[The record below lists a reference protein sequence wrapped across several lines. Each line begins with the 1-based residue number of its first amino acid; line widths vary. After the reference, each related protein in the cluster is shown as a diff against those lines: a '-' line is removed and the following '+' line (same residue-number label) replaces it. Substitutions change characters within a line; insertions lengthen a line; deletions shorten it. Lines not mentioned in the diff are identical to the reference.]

1 MEARR
6 AEAELERRRADALLT
21 ACDLGLTDD
30 VAALIAGGAT
40 FEATDKAGVRPMTF
54 AAARGHADVVELLCS
69 HGVDANDDDALGRA
83 PLHFAAMHGRAR
95 VVRALASRP
104 GTWVDPP
111 DHLDDTPLTLAAR
124 MADAETIAALLD
136 AGADARARNKAG
148 LTPLGEALLV
158 RRRFDLA
165 DLLLEHEAGRQ
176 TDAPRENGSRDDA
189 ARLETKKKAFVEV
202 LETTTAGP
210 GGWSLVVAAAAF
222 GAEDTLAWLRDKGVD
237 VDAVLAAGEVGTKRS
252 ANASDA
258 SKPAPNATN
267 ERDGVSGVS
276 GVSVSFAKSFAALS
290 ADARLRKARGWA
302 ATPVEKRSAPGSGVP
317 REALPALEVRDALV
331 REVEKRDFLQ
341 KLVDDDEFQEDMA
354 LSRVR
359 DAVDAVVRDFNA
371 VARFTGDARV
381 MRVLEKFRVVQ
392 RFCKAR
398 GFKITFADV
407 RVADAAE
414 AEARRRKVGELRE
427 RADAALA
434 AACRAALESA
444 AGFSA
449 NAAEIEGG
457 AGIEQP
463 GSTAV
468 SKQASKPLSLGNV
481 LGHVIAQPAVLSLV
495 AAIVAL
501 CVAPRVSALAR
512 RAFGRGWF
520 FFEGDGDDS

>member
-1 MEARR
+1 MMEARR

-83 PLHFAAMHGRAR
+83 PLHFAAMHDRAR

-124 MADAETIAALLD
+124 MAGAETVAALLD

-165 DLLLEHEAGRQ
+165 DLLLEHEA
-176 TDAPRENGSRDDA
+176 RETEREEEAKGA
-189 ARLETKKKAFVEV
+189 ARRDETSGEKRAQTRRAV
-202 LETTTAGP
+202 LENTKAGP
-210 GGWSLVVAAAAF
+210 GGWSLGVAAAAF
-222 GAEDTLAWLRDKGVD
+222 GAEDVLAWLRNEGVD
-237 VDAVLAAGEVGTKRS
+237 VDAEELLRNTAESRTHGLTETRAALNGDAERKTVPFAS
-252 ANASDA
+252 LSSDA
-258 SKPAPNATN
+258 KLKT
-267 ERDGVSGVS
+267 
-276 GVSVSFAKSFAALS
+276 
-290 ADARLRKARGWA
+290 ARGWA
-302 ATPVEKRSAPGSGVP
+302 SVPANRRAAFGSGVP
-317 REALPALEVRDALV
+317 PAALPALEERDKLV
-331 REVEKRDFLQ
+331 LETEKRDFLQ
-341 KLVDDDEFQEDMA
+341 KLIDDDEFQEDMRLA
-354 LSRVR
+354 SVR
-359 DAVDAVVRDFNA
+359 DAVDAVVRDFHA
-371 VARFTGDARV
+371 VVRFRGDERI

-398 GFKITFADV
+398 GFKITYADV

-414 AEARRRKVGELRE
+414 AEQRRKKVGELRE

-434 AACRAALESA
+434 AACRAEL
-444 AGFSA
+444 
-449 NAAEIEGG
+449 AAERAERPNAPETREEKEGVVSAYSASG
-457 AGIEQP
+457 RTTGRSPSKSFVSEV
-463 GSTAV
+463 STKKRVFA
-468 SKQASKPLSLGNV
+468 V
-481 LGHVIAQPAVLSLV
+481 LGDVIGAVLRNQTVFVSLV
-495 AAIVAL
+495 AAL
-501 CVAPRVSALAR
+501 CAFIAARVVERRERVS
-512 RAFGRGWF
+512 
-520 FFEGDGDDS
+520 DGDS

>member
-136 AGADARARNKAG
+136 AGADVRARNKAG

-176 TDAPRENGSRDDA
+176 TDAPREKGSRDDA
-189 ARLETKKKAFVEV
+189 SRRKEV

-237 VDAVLAAGEVGTKRS
+237 VDAVLAAGEAGTKRS
-252 ANASDA
+252 ADASDA

-267 ERDGVSGVS
+267 DGVSGVS
-276 GVSVSFAKSFAALS
+276 GFSVSGFAALS
-290 ADARLRKARGWA
+290 ADARLRTARGWA
-302 ATPVEKRSAPGSGVP
+302 ATPVERRSAPGSGIP
-317 REALPALEVRDALV
+317 REALPALELRDALV

-341 KLVDDDEFQEDMA
+341 KLVDDDEFQNDMA
-354 LSRVR
+354 LSYVR

-434 AACRAALESA
+434 AACRAALEI
-444 AGFSA
+444 
-449 NAAEIEGG
+449 NPG

-481 LGHVIAQPAVLSLV
+481 LGHVIAQPAILSLV
-495 AAIVAL
+495 AALVAL

-512 RAFGRGWF
+512 RAFGKGWF

>member
-83 PLHFAAMHGRAR
+83 PLHFAAMHDRAR

-124 MADAETIAALLD
+124 MAGAETVAALLD

-165 DLLLEHEAGRQ
+165 DLLLEHEA
-176 TDAPRENGSRDDA
+176 RETEREEEAKGA
-189 ARLETKKKAFVEV
+189 ARRDETSGEKRAQTRRAV
-202 LETTTAGP
+202 LENTKAGP
-210 GGWSLVVAAAAF
+210 GGWSLGVAAAAF
-222 GAEDTLAWLRDKGVD
+222 GAEDVLAWLRNEGVD
-237 VDAVLAAGEVGTKRS
+237 VDAALLRNNAESRTGLTETRAALNGDASQTVPFAS
-252 ANASDA
+252 LSSDA
-258 SKPAPNATN
+258 KLKT
-267 ERDGVSGVS
+267 
-276 GVSVSFAKSFAALS
+276 
-290 ADARLRKARGWA
+290 ARGWA
-302 ATPVEKRSAPGSGVP
+302 SVPANRRAAFGSGVP
-317 REALPALEVRDALV
+317 PAALPALEERDKLV
-331 REVEKRDFLQ
+331 LETEKRDFLQ
-341 KLVDDDEFQEDMA
+341 KLIDDDEFQEDMRLA
-354 LSRVR
+354 SVR
-359 DAVDAVVRDFNA
+359 DAVDAVVRDFHA
-371 VARFTGDARV
+371 VVRFRGDVRI

-398 GFKITFADV
+398 GFKITYADV

-414 AEARRRKVGELRE
+414 AEQRRKNVGELRE

-434 AACRAALESA
+434 AACRAAL
-444 AGFSA
+444 
-449 NAAEIEGG
+449 AAERDQTRPNAPKTREEKKGVVSAYSASG
-457 AGIEQP
+457 RTTGRSP
-463 GSTAV
+463 STAV
-468 SKQASKPLSLGNV
+468 SEVSTKKRVFAV
-481 LGHVIAQPAVLSLV
+481 LGAVLRNQTVVVSLV
-495 AAIVAL
+495 AAL
-501 CVAPRVSALAR
+501 CAFIAARVVERRERVS
-512 RAFGRGWF
+512 
-520 FFEGDGDDS
+520 DGDS

>member
-124 MADAETIAALLD
+124 MAGAETVAALLD
-136 AGADARARNKAG
+136 AGADVRARNKAG

-165 DLLLEHEAGRQ
+165 DLLLEHEA
-176 TDAPRENGSRDDA
+176 RETEREEEAKGKGARRDDEKNDRERR
-189 ARLETKKKAFVEV
+189 ARTRRAV
-202 LETTTAGP
+202 LEKTKAGP
-210 GGWSLVVAAAAF
+210 GSRWSLGVAAAAF
-222 GAEDTLAWLRDKGVD
+222 GAEDVLAWLRNEGVD
-237 VDAVLAAGEVGTKRS
+237 FSVDAASLRNTTEVLNEENAAASRTGAFAS
-252 ANASDA
+252 LSSDA
-258 SKPAPNATN
+258 KIKT
-267 ERDGVSGVS
+267 
-276 GVSVSFAKSFAALS
+276 
-290 ADARLRKARGWA
+290 ARGWA
-302 ATPVEKRSAPGSGVP
+302 SVPAARRAAPGSGVP
-317 REALPALEVRDALV
+317 TAALPALEERDALV
-331 REVEKRDFLQ
+331 LETEKRDFLQ
-341 KLVDDDEFQEDMA
+341 KLIDDDEFQEDMR
-354 LSRVR
+354 LSSVR
-359 DAVDAVVRDFNA
+359 DAVDAVVRDFHA
-371 VARFTGDARV
+371 VVRFRGDVRI

-398 GFKITFADV
+398 GFKITYADV

-414 AEARRRKVGELRE
+414 AEQRRKKVGELRE

-434 AACRAALESA
+434 AACRAALA
-444 AGFSA
+444 AERAEPPS
-449 NAAEIEGG
+449 NAAVSASSASGRS
-457 AGIEQP
+457 P
-463 GSTAV
+463 STAV
-468 SKQASKPLSLGNV
+468 SEVSTKKRFFFFVTAFSV
-481 LGHVIAQPAVLSLV
+481 LGDVIGAVLRSQTV
-495 AAIVAL
+495 VVAL
-501 CVAPRVSALAR
+501 AAALCALIAARVVETRERVSH
-512 RAFGRGWF
+512 
-520 FFEGDGDDS
+520 GDA

>member
-83 PLHFAAMHGRAR
+83 PLHFAAMHDRAR

-124 MADAETIAALLD
+124 MAGAETVAALLD

-165 DLLLEHEAGRQ
+165 DLLLEHEA
-176 TDAPRENGSRDDA
+176 RETEREEEAKGAARRDDDGEKR
-189 ARLETKKKAFVEV
+189 ARTRRAV
-202 LETTTAGP
+202 LENTKAGP
-210 GGWSLVVAAAAF
+210 GGWSLGVAAAAF
-222 GAEDTLAWLRDKGVD
+222 GAEDVLAWLRNEGVD
-237 VDAVLAAGEVGTKRS
+237 VDAALLRNNAESRTGLTETRAALNGDASQTVPFAS
-252 ANASDA
+252 LSSDA
-258 SKPAPNATN
+258 KLKT
-267 ERDGVSGVS
+267 
-276 GVSVSFAKSFAALS
+276 
-290 ADARLRKARGWA
+290 ARGWA
-302 ATPVEKRSAPGSGVP
+302 SVPAARRAAFGSGVP
-317 REALPALEVRDALV
+317 PAALPALEERDALV
-331 REVEKRDFLQ
+331 LETEKRDFLQ
-341 KLVDDDEFQEDMA
+341 KLIDDDEFQEDMRLA
-354 LSRVR
+354 SVR
-359 DAVDAVVRDFNA
+359 DAVDAVVRDFHA
-371 VARFTGDARV
+371 VVRFRGDQRI

-398 GFKITFADV
+398 GFKITYADV

-414 AEARRRKVGELRE
+414 AEQRRKKVGELRE

-434 AACRAALESA
+434 AACRAAL
-444 AGFSA
+444 
-449 NAAEIEGG
+449 AAERDQTRPNAPKTREEKEGVVSATSASG
-457 AGIEQP
+457 RTTGRSP
-463 GSTAV
+463 STAV
-468 SKQASKPLSLGNV
+468 SEVSTKKRVFAV
-481 LGHVIAQPAVLSLV
+481 LGDVIGAVLRNQTVVVSLV
-495 AAIVAL
+495 AAL
-501 CVAPRVSALAR
+501 CAFIAARVVERRERVSD
-512 RAFGRGWF
+512 
-520 FFEGDGDDS
+520 GDGG

>member
-83 PLHFAAMHGRAR
+83 PLHFAAMHDRAR

-124 MADAETIAALLD
+124 MAGAETVAALLD
-136 AGADARARNKAG
+136 SGADVRARNKAG

-165 DLLLEHEAGRQ
+165 DLLLEHEA
-176 TDAPRENGSRDDA
+176 RETEREEEAKGAARRDDEKNRERR
-189 ARLETKKKAFVEV
+189 ARTRRAV
-202 LETTTAGP
+202 LEKTEAGP
-210 GGWSLVVAAAAF
+210 GSGSGSRWSLGVAAAAF
-222 GAEDTLAWLRDKGVD
+222 GAEDVLAWLRNEGVD
-237 VDAVLAAGEVGTKRS
+237 FSVDAALLRNTTDFRTGRTEENAAASRTGVFAS
-252 ANASDA
+252 LSSDA
-258 SKPAPNATN
+258 KIKT
-267 ERDGVSGVS
+267 
-276 GVSVSFAKSFAALS
+276 
-290 ADARLRKARGWA
+290 ARGWA
-302 ATPVEKRSAPGSGVP
+302 SVPAARRAAPGSGVP
-317 REALPALEVRDALV
+317 TAALPALEERDALV
-331 REVEKRDFLQ
+331 LETEKRDFLQ
-341 KLVDDDEFQEDMA
+341 KLIDDDEFQEDMR
-354 LSRVR
+354 LSSVR
-359 DAVDAVVRDFNA
+359 DAVDAVVRDFHA
-371 VARFTGDARV
+371 VVRFRGDARI

-398 GFKITFADV
+398 GFKITYADV

-414 AEARRRKVGELRE
+414 AEQRRKKVGELRE

-434 AACRAALESA
+434 AACRAAL
-444 AGFSA
+444 
-449 NAAEIEGG
+449 AAERAEPPSNAPKKKKEGAVSASSASG
-457 AGIEQP
+457 RSP
-463 GSTAV
+463 STAV
-468 SKQASKPLSLGNV
+468 SEVSTKKRFFFFVTAFSV
-481 LGHVIAQPAVLSLV
+481 LGDVIGAVLRSQTV
-495 AAIVAL
+495 VVAL
-501 CVAPRVSALAR
+501 AAALCALIAARVVETRERVS
-512 RAFGRGWF
+512 RG
-520 FFEGDGDDS
+520 DA

>member
-176 TDAPRENGSRDDA
+176 TDAPREKGSRDDA
-189 ARLETKKKAFVEV
+189 SRRKEV

-237 VDAVLAAGEVGTKRS
+237 VDAVLAAGGAGTKRS
-252 ANASDA
+252 ADASDA
-258 SKPAPNATN
+258 SKPARGNATN
-267 ERDGVSGVS
+267 ATNDGVSGVS
-276 GVSVSFAKSFAALS
+276 GFSVSGFAALS
-290 ADARLRKARGWA
+290 ADARLRTARGWA
-302 ATPVEKRSAPGSGVP
+302 ATPVERRSAPGSGVP
-317 REALPALEVRDALV
+317 RQALRSLEVRDALV

-341 KLVDDDEFQEDMA
+341 KLVDDDEFQNDMA
-354 LSRVR
+354 LSYVR

-434 AACRAALESA
+434 AACRAALEI
-444 AGFSA
+444 
-449 NAAEIEGG
+449 NPG

-481 LGHVIAQPAVLSLV
+481 LGHVIAQPAILSLV
-495 AAIVAL
+495 AALVAL

-512 RAFGRGWF
+512 RAFGKGRF

>member
-83 PLHFAAMHGRAR
+83 PLHFAAMHDRAR

-124 MADAETIAALLD
+124 MAGAETVAALLD

-165 DLLLEHEAGRQ
+165 DLLLEHEA
-176 TDAPRENGSRDDA
+176 RETEREEEAKGA
-189 ARLETKKKAFVEV
+189 ARSDDDGEKRARTRRAV
-202 LETTTAGP
+202 LENTKAGP
-210 GGWSLVVAAAAF
+210 GGWSLGVAAAAF
-222 GAEDTLAWLRDKGVD
+222 GAEDVLAWLRNEGVD
-237 VDAVLAAGEVGTKRS
+237 VDAALLRNTDCESRTHGLTETRAAWVHGDAERKTVPFAS
-252 ANASDA
+252 LSSDA
-258 SKPAPNATN
+258 KLKT
-267 ERDGVSGVS
+267 
-276 GVSVSFAKSFAALS
+276 
-290 ADARLRKARGWA
+290 ARGWA
-302 ATPVEKRSAPGSGVP
+302 SVPANRRAAFGSGVP
-317 REALPALEVRDALV
+317 PAALPALEERDALV
-331 REVEKRDFLQ
+331 LETEKRDFLQ
-341 KLVDDDEFQEDMA
+341 KLIDDDEFQEDMRLA
-354 LSRVR
+354 SVR
-359 DAVDAVVRDFNA
+359 DAVDAVVRDFHA
-371 VARFTGDARV
+371 VVRFRGDVRI

-398 GFKITFADV
+398 GFKITYADV

-414 AEARRRKVGELRE
+414 AEQRRKKVGELRE

-434 AACRAALESA
+434 AACRAAL
-444 AGFSA
+444 
-449 NAAEIEGG
+449 AAERDQTRPNAPKTREEKEGVVSAYSASG
-457 AGIEQP
+457 RTTGRSP
-463 GSTAV
+463 STAV
-468 SKQASKPLSLGNV
+468 SEVSTKKRVFAV
-481 LGHVIAQPAVLSLV
+481 LGDVIGAVLRNQTVVVSLV
-495 AAIVAL
+495 AAL
-501 CVAPRVSALAR
+501 CAFIAARVVERRERVSD
-512 RAFGRGWF
+512 
-520 FFEGDGDDS
+520 GDGG

>member
-189 ARLETKKKAFVEV
+189 ARLETKKKRRSWKFWRRRRRGP
-202 LETTTAGP
+202 AGGRSSSP
-210 GGWSLVVAAAAF
+210 PP
-222 GAEDTLAWLRDKGVD
+222 
-237 VDAVLAAGEVGTKRS
+237 RS
-252 ANASDA
+252 APRTRSRGSGTRAWTSTPCWPREKSGRSVPRTLRMLRNQRRTRRTNGTAS
-258 SKPAPNATN
+258 PAT
-267 ERDGVSGVS
+267 VSG
-276 GVSVSFAKSFAALS
+276 FAALT
-290 ADARLRKARGWA
+290 ADARLRTARGWA
-302 ATPVEKRSAPGSGVP
+302 ATPVERRSAPGSGVP

-354 LSRVR
+354 LSHTR

-463 GSTAV
+463 RSTAV

>member
-40 FEATDKAGVRPMTF
+40 FEAMDKAGVRPMTF

-176 TDAPRENGSRDDA
+176 TDALRENGSRDDA

-267 ERDGVSGVS
+267 ERDGVSGFSVS
-276 GVSVSFAKSFAALS
+276 GFAALT
-290 ADARLRKARGWA
+290 ADARLRTARGWA
-302 ATPVEKRSAPGSGVP
+302 ATPVERRSAPGSGVP

-354 LSRVR
+354 LSHTR

-427 RADAALA
+427 RRRRALA

-463 GSTAV
+463 RSTAV

>member
-83 PLHFAAMHGRAR
+83 PLHFAAMHDRAR

-176 TDAPRENGSRDDA
+176 TDAPREKGSRDDA
-189 ARLETKKKAFVEV
+189 SRRKEV

-237 VDAVLAAGEVGTKRS
+237 VDAVLAAGGAGTKRS
-252 ANASDA
+252 ADASDA

-267 ERDGVSGVS
+267 ATNDGVSGVS
-276 GVSVSFAKSFAALS
+276 GFSVSGFAALS
-290 ADARLRKARGWA
+290 ADARLRTARGWA
-302 ATPVEKRSAPGSGVP
+302 ATPVERRSAPGSGVP
-317 REALPALEVRDALV
+317 QQALRSLEVRDALV

-341 KLVDDDEFQEDMA
+341 KLVDDDEFQNDMA
-354 LSRVR
+354 LSYVR

-434 AACRAALESA
+434 AACRAALEI
-444 AGFSA
+444 
-449 NAAEIEGG
+449 NPG

-481 LGHVIAQPAVLSLV
+481 LGHVIAQPAILSLV
-495 AAIVAL
+495 AALVAL

-512 RAFGRGWF
+512 RAFGKGRF
-520 FFEGDGDDS
+520 FFEGDGDDSYL

>member
-83 PLHFAAMHGRAR
+83 PLHFAAMHDRAR

-124 MADAETIAALLD
+124 MAGAETVAALLD

-165 DLLLEHEAGRQ
+165 DLLLEHEA
-176 TDAPRENGSRDDA
+176 RETEREEEAKGAARRDDDGEKR
-189 ARLETKKKAFVEV
+189 ARTRRAV
-202 LETTTAGP
+202 LENTKAGP
-210 GGWSLVVAAAAF
+210 GGWSLGVAAAAF
-222 GAEDTLAWLRDKGVD
+222 GAEDVLAWLRNEGVD
-237 VDAVLAAGEVGTKRS
+237 VDAEELLRNTAESRTHGLTETRAALNGDAERKTVPFAS
-252 ANASDA
+252 LSSDA
-258 SKPAPNATN
+258 KLKT
-267 ERDGVSGVS
+267 
-276 GVSVSFAKSFAALS
+276 
-290 ADARLRKARGWA
+290 ARGWA
-302 ATPVEKRSAPGSGVP
+302 SVPANRRAAFGSGVP
-317 REALPALEVRDALV
+317 PAALPALEERDKLV
-331 REVEKRDFLQ
+331 LETEKRDFLQ
-341 KLVDDDEFQEDMA
+341 KLIDDDEFQEDMRLA
-354 LSRVR
+354 SVR
-359 DAVDAVVRDFNA
+359 DAVDAVVRDFHA
-371 VARFTGDARV
+371 VVRFRGDVRI

-398 GFKITFADV
+398 GFKITYADV

-414 AEARRRKVGELRE
+414 AEQRRKKVGELRE

-434 AACRAALESA
+434 AACRAAL
-444 AGFSA
+444 
-449 NAAEIEGG
+449 AAERDQTRPNAPKTREEKEGVVSATSASG
-457 AGIEQP
+457 RTTGRSP
-463 GSTAV
+463 STAV
-468 SKQASKPLSLGNV
+468 SEVSTKKRVFAV
-481 LGHVIAQPAVLSLV
+481 LGAVLRNQTVVVSLV
-495 AAIVAL
+495 AAL
-501 CVAPRVSALAR
+501 CAFIAARVVERRERVS
-512 RAFGRGWF
+512 
-520 FFEGDGDDS
+520 DGDS

>member
-176 TDAPRENGSRDDA
+176 TDAPREKGSRDDA
-189 ARLETKKKAFVEV
+189 SRRKEV

-237 VDAVLAAGEVGTKRS
+237 VDAVLAAGGAGTKRS
-252 ANASDA
+252 ADASDA
-258 SKPAPNATN
+258 SKPNATN
-267 ERDGVSGVS
+267 ATNATNDGVSGFSVS
-276 GVSVSFAKSFAALS
+276 GFAALS
-290 ADARLRKARGWA
+290 ADARLRTARGWA
-302 ATPVEKRSAPGSGVP
+302 ATPVERRSAPGSGIP

-341 KLVDDDEFQEDMA
+341 KLVDDDEFQNDMA
-354 LSRVR
+354 LSYVR

-371 VARFTGDARV
+371 VARFTDDARV

-434 AACRAALESA
+434 AACRAALEI
-444 AGFSA
+444 
-449 NAAEIEGG
+449 NPG

-481 LGHVIAQPAVLSLV
+481 LGHVMAQPAVVSLV
-495 AAIVAL
+495 VALVAL

-512 RAFGRGWF
+512 RAFGKGRF
-520 FFEGDGDDS
+520 FHEGDGDDS

>member
-83 PLHFAAMHGRAR
+83 PLHFAAMHDRAR

-124 MADAETIAALLD
+124 MAGAETVAALLD

-165 DLLLEHEAGRQ
+165 DLLLEHEA
-176 TDAPRENGSRDDA
+176 RETEREEEAKGA
-189 ARLETKKKAFVEV
+189 ARRDETSGEKRAQTRRAV
-202 LETTTAGP
+202 LENTKAGP
-210 GGWSLVVAAAAF
+210 GGWSLGVAAAAF
-222 GAEDTLAWLRDKGVD
+222 GAEDVLAWLRNEGVD
-237 VDAVLAAGEVGTKRS
+237 VDAALLRN
-252 ANASDA
+252 NAESRRFGLTETRDAWVHGDAERKTVPFASLSSDA
-258 SKPAPNATN
+258 KLKT
-267 ERDGVSGVS
+267 
-276 GVSVSFAKSFAALS
+276 
-290 ADARLRKARGWA
+290 ARGWA
-302 ATPVEKRSAPGSGVP
+302 SVPAARRAAFGSGVP
-317 REALPALEVRDALV
+317 PAALPALEERDALV
-331 REVEKRDFLQ
+331 LETEKRDFLQ
-341 KLVDDDEFQEDMA
+341 KLIDDDEFQEDMRLA
-354 LSRVR
+354 SVR
-359 DAVDAVVRDFNA
+359 DAVDAVVRDFHA
-371 VARFTGDARV
+371 VVRFRGDERI

-398 GFKITFADV
+398 GFKITYADV

-414 AEARRRKVGELRE
+414 AEQRRKKVGELRE

-434 AACRAALESA
+434 AACRAAL
-444 AGFSA
+444 
-449 NAAEIEGG
+449 AAERDQTRPNAPETRKEKEGVVSATSASG
-457 AGIEQP
+457 RTTGRSPSKSFVSEV
-463 GSTAV
+463 STKKRVFA
-468 SKQASKPLSLGNV
+468 V
-481 LGHVIAQPAVLSLV
+481 LGDVIGAVLRNQTVVVSLV
-495 AAIVAL
+495 AAL
-501 CVAPRVSALAR
+501 CAFIAARVVERRERVSD
-512 RAFGRGWF
+512 
-520 FFEGDGDDS
+520 GDGG

>member
-1 MEARR
+1 MPKKRTLRRRTDDTPHRTRR
-6 AEAELERRRADALLT
+6 ARLFRSIR
-21 ACDLGLTDD
+21 
-30 VAALIAGGAT
+30 
-40 FEATDKAGVRPMTF
+40 FEKENRHASQPLAS
-54 AAARGHADVVELLCS
+54 AAARS
-69 HGVDANDDDALGRA
+69 
-83 PLHFAAMHGRAR
+83 
-95 VVRALASRP
+95 ASRCFAR
-104 GTWVDPP
+104 TLVVSFFA
-111 DHLDDTPLTLAAR
+111 DTTSTAHSSSSVSALLSCSTSFSRPFVGN
-124 MADAETIAALLD
+124 AETIAALLD

-176 TDAPRENGSRDDA
+176 TDAPREKGSRDDA
-189 ARLETKKKAFVEV
+189 SRRKEV

-237 VDAVLAAGEVGTKRS
+237 VDAVLAAGEAGTKRS
-252 ANASDA
+252 ADASDA
-258 SKPAPNATN
+258 SKPARGNATN
-267 ERDGVSGVS
+267 ATNDGVSGVS
-276 GVSVSFAKSFAALS
+276 GFSVSGFAALS
-290 ADARLRKARGWA
+290 ADARLRTARGWA
-302 ATPVEKRSAPGSGVP
+302 ATPVERRSAPGSGVP
-317 REALPALEVRDALV
+317 RQALRSLEVRDALV

-341 KLVDDDEFQEDMA
+341 KLVDDDEFQNDMA
-354 LSRVR
+354 LSYVR

-434 AACRAALESA
+434 AACRAALEI
-444 AGFSA
+444 
-449 NAAEIEGG
+449 NPG

-481 LGHVIAQPAVLSLV
+481 LGHVIAQPAILSLV
-495 AAIVAL
+495 AALVAL

-512 RAFGRGWF
+512 RAFGKGRF